1 MQQLIAPEAP
11 TVRVRLWTLG
21 PFLAEVRPASA
32 PNAEAS
38 PGWQAV
44 TAGQWE
50 QYHRGRSLLLRLLCA
65 PRRRLERI
73 ALQEDLW
80 PPRAGQGA
88 ERSLWNAAHEVRKL
102 LGQESLL
109 TVGSSYQLAGQA
121 RLWVDA
127 EAATTLLLEAE
138 RRSPAA
144 APALLPL
151 LEEAEGYFRRGP
163 FLEGLSGSWVW
174 GRRLRLTRRRQRCG
188 LWLATL
194 YEQLGWLERVEEQCG
209 RLLDEAEQ
217 EGESLP
223 EGAILVLIRAL
234 LEAGL
239 REQARRCYEEA
250 RRRRQEQDDPLPQET
265 QTTIE
270 RLLREQHG
278 AKGGRFTLITEVEQT
293 GRSLDHQVGSA
304 LLPPP
309 AVRCDGGEQQ
319 GLPQPPDVV
328 QYETRMPTF
337 QERFS
342 PPVISPTAPPA
353 EPDRFSAPV
362 PLAPDA
368 RVAMAEMT
376 GMGESGTLDCAAW
389 YSLRMAR
396 LVALVLQGRWRAP
409 ADLEY
414 LLNREV
420 AMLDQGR
427 QLFEPEAVALS
438 RRSALLLLAALPSG
452 LLGLLHRPLQ
462 PSFIE
467 AEVLPACTASLTACW
482 YLLAGHDF
490 ATVEQTVGGYL
501 PLLQQ
506 WARQPSSLQ
515 PAAASLATQG
525 YLLLDI
531 IAHHRLQF
539 RRRQRYCHEAVA
551 LSRLAGDPPLL
562 VKALT
567 QLGDACYHLGDNH
580 QMLQVLEEA
589 YSLRESVPPVQR
601 YSIFTKLALA
611 YAQRGQARMDYFSQA
626 RDIFSENRDSSALP
640 AYLAADEGF
649 WRLILW
655 EGLVWLEL
663 SKHDQQPEHF
673 REAERALAQIERL
686 PETVLVP
693 ERARLEILNGRAQ
706 AAIGSGE
713 REAFAVYSLQVAQGL
728 QHLPSQ
734 KRRQELLVNLKRAV
748 TVWPRDARISDLFDL
763 LL

>member
-1 MQQLIAPEAP
+1 
-11 TVRVRLWTLG
+11 
-21 PFLAEVRPASA
+21 
-32 PNAEAS
+32 
-38 PGWQAV
+38 
-44 TAGQWE
+44 
-50 QYHRGRSLLLRLLCA
+50 
-65 PRRRLERI
+65 
-73 ALQEDLW
+73 
-80 PPRAGQGA
+80 
-88 ERSLWNAAHEVRKL
+88 
-102 LGQESLL
+102 
-109 TVGSSYQLAGQA
+109 
-121 RLWVDA
+121 
-127 EAATTLLLEAE
+127 
-138 RRSPAA
+138 
-144 APALLPL
+144 
-151 LEEAEGYFRRGP
+151 
-163 FLEGLSGSWVW
+163 
-174 GRRLRLTRRRQRCG
+174 
-188 LWLATL
+188 
-194 YEQLGWLERVEEQCG
+194 
-209 RLLDEAEQ
+209 
-217 EGESLP
+217 
-223 EGAILVLIRAL
+223 
-234 LEAGL
+234 
-239 REQARRCYEEA
+239 
-250 RRRRQEQDDPLPQET
+250 
-265 QTTIE
+265 
-270 RLLREQHG
+270 
-278 AKGGRFTLITEVEQT
+278 
-293 GRSLDHQVGSA
+293 
-304 LLPPP
+304 
-309 AVRCDGGEQQ
+309 
-319 GLPQPPDVV
+319 
-328 QYETRMPTF
+328 
-337 QERFS
+337 
-342 PPVISPTAPPA
+342 
-353 EPDRFSAPV
+353 
-362 PLAPDA
+362 
-368 RVAMAEMT
+368 
-376 GMGESGTLDCAAW
+376 
-389 YSLRMAR
+389 
-396 LVALVLQGRWRAP
+396 VALVLQGRWRAP
-409 ADLEY
+409 ADLKY

-611 YAQRGQARMDYFSQA
+611 YAQRGQAREALDYFSQA
-626 RDIFSENRDSSALP
+626 RDAFSASSDASLS
-640 AYLAADEGF
+640 AYLSTDEGE
-649 WRLILW
+649 WRLILD
-655 EGLVWLEL
+655 EGLVQLEL

-693 ERARLEILNGRAQ
+693 ERARLEILNRRAQ
-706 AAIGSGE
+706 VAIGSGE
-713 REAFAVYSLQVAQGL
+713 MEAFTAYSLQVAQGL
-728 QHLPSQ
+728 QHFPSQ

-748 TVWPRDARISDLFDL
+748 TVWPRDARVSDLFDL